1 MAINSCSEN
10 LRQAVT
16 LITFKI
22 FSMEL
27 NRRVFGFYENK
38 LIRLNIT
45 SLIKCHFT
53 LGNASLINK
62 AAATEKQIS

>member
-1 MAINSCSEN
+1 
-10 LRQAVT
+10 
-16 LITFKI
+16 
-22 FSMEL
+22 MEL

-38 LIRLNIT
+38 LIRLSIT
-45 SLIKCHFT
+45 SFKKCHFT